1 MKQSQEE
8 FSEVNARLPDGAA
21 AALESLLHS
30 QTFVSRP
37 RLREFLE
44 FVGTAALEGRA
55 NEIKEQAIGVKVFG
69 RPKDYSVHDDTIVR
83 VTARQL
89 RQKLAEYH
97 MHEGRTSA
105 LTIEIPRGTYVPV
118 FREREQATE
127 FQPAPLESGD
137 QVGGGPRDSRTTK
150 WLGWAVALGLSVLC
164 AVLLAALAWQKPVPG
179 PTLLGLLQSSP
190 AQTVSVVC
198 GDGVVQVFKDL
209 TGEAPTLEAYES
221 NAYLVDPK
229 VIAVVG
235 ENNPVWEEL
244 KHRQLLASGSLQSL
258 TRLVR
263 AMPEGHISARHP
275 REVTVRDFVDGSA
288 ILLSGP
294 FANPWV
300 QLFEPRLNFRI
311 VQDETHQVYI
321 HNVHPEP
328 GELNEYRLRNSD
340 EKRISYARLAFMPN
354 LGGKGRVLLIGGPSS
369 TLMELMGSAV
379 SDPGFLRQMAER
391 FGAASP
397 EALPYCEILMEVE
410 EMASAPV
417 KTRVVAVRRLDQAT
431 DALK

>member
-8 FSEVNARLPDGAA
+8 FSDVNVCLPDGAA

-30 QTFVSRP
+30 QTFESRP
-37 RLREFLE
+37 RLREFLR

-55 NEIKEQAIGVKVFG
+55 NEIKEQAIGVRVFG
-69 RPKDYSVHDDTIVR
+69 RPQDYSVHDDTIVR

-89 RQKLAEYH
+89 RQKMEEYYL
-97 MHEGRTSA
+97 HEGSTST

-118 FREREQATE
+118 FREREQTI
-127 FQPAPLESGD
+127 G
-137 QVGGGPRDSRTTK
+137 SRPEALADAGKNSPGSREIRLTK
-150 WLGWAVALGLSVLC
+150 WLGWAVAVAMAILC
-164 AVLLAALAWQKPVPG
+164 AILVATPAWRQPAPA
-179 PTLLGLLQSSP
+179 PTLLGLIQASP
-190 AQTVSVVC
+190 GHTVTVVC

-209 TGEAPTLEAYES
+209 TGDAPTLEAYES
-221 NAYLVDPK
+221 DAYLVDPK
-229 VIAVVG
+229 VLSVVG
-235 ENNPVWEEL
+235 ENNPVWEQI
-244 KHRQLLASGSLQSL
+244 KNRQLLASGSLQSL

-300 QLFEPRLNFRI
+300 QLFEPKLNFRI

-328 GELNEYRLRNSD
+328 GELNEYRLRTSD
-340 EKRISYARLAFMPN
+340 EKRITYARLAFMPN
-354 LGGKGRVLLIGGPSS
+354 LGGKGRILLIGGPSS

-391 FGAASP
+391 FGAGSP

-431 DALK
+431 DGLK